1 MRKALPAAAA
11 FAALIVTTAL
21 STTAAQANPRVAV
34 TAATGDV
41 VAGEY
46 IVTTRPGMARTLSA
60 RAGGVV
66 LHVYEHALH
75 GFAAR
80 LTDAQLRALQRN
92 RDVRTIEPN
101 QVVVVRPDSVQT
113 PTPNWGLDRIDQR
126 NLPLNNTY
134 VYFNPGF
141 GVTAYVLD
149 TGINV
154 SHPEFGGRAA
164 VAFDALGGN
173 GLDCNGHGTHNAGT
187 IGSATYGV
195 AKQVQLRSVR
205 VVDCNGSGTFAGI
218 IAGVNWVQAN
228 SPGPSVALIALGGNR
243 NLSLDAAVNSLSASG
258 VFVAVSGGSSASDA
272 CNFSPQGASGAFA
285 VIRSTQTDTS
295 PTSNNYGPCIK
306 MHAPGTSITSTWL
319 GTGTATLSGTA
330 MASAHVAGVAAMLKD
345 AINDVPSSVVSA
357 FLLGVATQGV
367 LVGVPPGVPNTLL
380 YTNLI

>member
-1 MRKALPAAAA
+1 VGGPACCW
-11 FAALIVTTAL
+11 TG
-21 STTAAQANPRVAV
+21 
-34 TAATGDV
+34 AATLG
-41 VAGEY
+41 
-46 IVTTRPGMARTLSA
+46 
-60 RAGGVV
+60 AGGVV

-101 QVVVVRPDSVQT
+101 QVVMVRPDSVQT

-134 VYFNPGF
+134 VYSNPGF

-205 VVDCNGSGTFAGI
+205 VVDCNGAGTFAGI

-228 SPGPSVALIALGGNR
+228 SPGPSVALMHTLGTTSVGPMAPTAQW
-243 NLSLDAAVNSLSASG
+243 NLDRIDQRFLPLNGQYNVTATGLGITAYIIDTGIQPGLAEFGGRAAVAFDAVNNLANSG
-258 VFVAVSGGSSASDA
+258 VFVAVGSGSSASDA
-272 CNFSPQGASGAFA
+272 CNFSPAGAAQAFA
-285 VIRSTQTDTS
+285 VAATDRVASSATEQPAEGRHSDSCDIRRCQRT
-295 PTSNNYGPCIK
+295 
-306 MHAPGTSITSTWL
+306 H
-319 GTGTATLSGTA
+319 GTG
-330 MASAHVAGVAAMLKD
+330 
-345 AINDVPSSVVSA
+345 
-357 FLLGVATQGV
+357 
-367 LVGVPPGVPNTLL
+367 
-380 YTNLI
+380 